1 MRLFLLYTEI
11 RLLGLT
17 RLNLFFRHARTEIF
31 AIPPVYLGWRS
42 EYALRVHYLYD
53 DELKFQIKVMLAQ
66 VGNIKS
72 NTLDEVQLQ
81 DVIMDIVTGAIRST
95 DIAVDLYRWSE
106 FPNFTKSQ
114 QPVTTSPLDS
124 YTERMVCAFSRPTPT
139 VILYRCVTQGNGIRV
154 HVAHSYIIKPGNIA
168 FEIL

>member
-1 MRLFLLYTEI
+1 MYI
-11 RLLGLT
+11 DSS
-17 RLNLFFRHARTEIF
+17 N
-31 AIPPVYLGWRS
+31 V
-42 EYALRVHYLYD
+42 
-53 DELKFQIKVMLAQ
+53 LKFQIKVMLAQ

-114 QPVTTSPLDS
+114 QTTITSPLDS
-124 YTERMVCAFSRPTPT
+124 YTERLVCM
-139 VILYRCVTQGNGIRV
+139 
-154 HVAHSYIIKPGNIA
+154 
-168 FEIL
+168 